1 MITVRGLLRDLQR
14 LLHGFVLAVWIAQP
28 FTLGPLLDEALSPS
42 DDPFRAT
49 ASTGLWV
56 AWFLVLLA
64 LVVARPLTLT
74 IVRICAPATLPIAGW
89 AAIEVDDN
97 TKVVIGILSAA
108 IAGIVVLLPG
118 LGDRFVD
125 GVSYGDERRF
135 LLRAP
140 GPILT
145 IVLTPTWAV
154 TVAGIL
160 GGPLLL
166 ADERWVAG
174 GIALVV
180 GFPVAALGFRA
191 MHRLTARFLVFV
203 PNGFVVHDG
212 ASMREPVM
220 FTDREIASLAP
231 AAADSTAKDFTA
243 QALGLALE
251 LKLHQPAKLP
261 VVVDR
266 ATTTEEMVQSM
277 LISPTRPAAVMQFAQ
292 EHGVP
297 IA

>member
-1 MITVRGLLRDLQR
+1 M
-14 LLHGFVLAVWIAQP
+14 LAVWIAQP
-28 FTLGPLLDEALSPS
+28 FTLGPLLDEALSPTG
-42 DDPFRAT
+42 DPFRT
-49 ASTGLWV
+49 SASTGVWTG
-56 AWFLVLLA
+56 WFLVLLA

-74 IVRICAPATLPIAGW
+74 IVRISAPAALPIAGW

-97 TKVVIGILSAA
+97 AKVAIGILSAA
-108 IAGIVVLLPG
+108 VAGIVVLLPS

-145 IVLTPTWAV
+145 IVLTPTWAA
-154 TVAGIL
+154 TVAGLL

-166 ADERWVAG
+166 ADERWLTG
-174 GIALVV
+174 GITLVV
-180 GFPVAALGFRA
+180 GWPIAALGFRA

-251 LKLHQPAKLP
+251 LKLHTPAKLP

-266 ATTTEEMVQSM
+266 ATTAEELVQSM
-277 LISPTRPAAVMQFAQ
+277 LVSPTRPAAVMEFAQ
-292 EHGVP
+292 ERGLP
-297 IA
+297 II